1 MMKKILTITVAA
13 LFSVASFS
21 QESADNTLKIK
32 MCDGDSL
39 SYLLSSIK
47 DITIEEVTPMSMD
60 IQVSDVTESS
70 MTIDFPKPEGC
81 SFWLMCIQ
89 KEELTGSMQEKRT
102 AIWQKY
108 NDRFDDSRYFKI
120 PNLDPGTTYHIYAL
134 LFDETGVAA
143 GLSHATATTLEKQ
156 ANDEFSINV
165 NETTKTYASLT
176 FTPKDNA
183 MKYYYNVVSESERE
197 HMISQYGSLQTAELE
212 YIKYNAETSGF
223 TLNEWLGYVLVQGT
237 KTADTRDITSSN
249 LTPGSKYY
257 AVCFG
262 MNADGTFTTGLY
274 EKEFTT
280 ESVSPSENVITCE
293 VLNTYSDG
301 CDVKSTVTNDDP
313 YIVTTQTKEVWEK
326 YLALSNGD
334 KKLAAREL
342 LRISYSGYADNYT
355 MTGSKDS
362 FKVSTSSSGT
372 DCVLIVCGFDADVT
386 TDVQIIEYKTL
397 AE

>member
-21 QESADNTLKIK
+21 QESADNALKIK

-89 KEELTGSMQEKRT
+89 KEELTGTMQERRT

-165 NETTKTYASLT
+165 NETTKPYASWS
-176 FTPKDNA
+176 F
-183 MKYYYNVVSESERE
+183 
-197 HMISQYGSLQTAELE
+197 
-212 YIKYNAETSGF
+212 
-223 TLNEWLGYVLVQGT
+223 
-237 KTADTRDITSSN
+237 
-249 LTPGSKYY
+249 
-257 AVCFG
+257 
-262 MNADGTFTTGLY
+262 LY
-274 EKEFTT
+274 C
-280 ESVSPSENVITCE
+280 SPSARPKAQIHLSVFLRQVQRRGSVHELCSIAPECHSPSH
-293 VLNTYSDG
+293 SD
-301 CDVKSTVTNDDP
+301 CPKAPD
-313 YIVTTQTKEVWEK
+313 
-326 YLALSNGD
+326 
-334 KKLAAREL
+334 
-342 LRISYSGYADNYT
+342 
-355 MTGSKDS
+355 
-362 FKVSTSSSGT
+362 
-372 DCVLIVCGFDADVT
+372 
-386 TDVQIIEYKTL
+386 
-397 AE
+397 